1 MCPIYIN
8 TNSTIYRICDIEGVR
23 DMGYGYGCC
32 STASS
37 QRSRSFLTKEERI
50 ELLKEYKNDLE
61 KETQGVA
68 EKIKELE
75 VA

>member
-1 MCPIYIN
+1 V
-8 TNSTIYRICDIEGVR
+8 SGTIYRIYDMVQREGVR

-37 QRSRSFLTKEERI
+37 QRTRSFLTMEERI
-50 ELLKEYKNDLE
+50 KLLKEYKNDLE
-61 KETQGVA
+61 KETQGVV